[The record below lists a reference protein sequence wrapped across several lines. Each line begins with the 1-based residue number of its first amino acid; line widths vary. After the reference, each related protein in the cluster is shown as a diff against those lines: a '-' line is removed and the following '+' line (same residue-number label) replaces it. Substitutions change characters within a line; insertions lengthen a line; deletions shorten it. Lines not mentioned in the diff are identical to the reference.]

1 MNLAIVGS
9 RTFSDWLIGWHETRE
24 VIKQYPKID
33 TVVSGG
39 ANGADK
45 FGKKFARVSRLKYK
59 AFLPDWDKF
68 GKSAG
73 MIRNRDIIDNAD
85 VAIVFWD
92 GISKGTKNAI
102 DLILS
107 KKIPYTIIMFKD
119 ELLDSDK
126 EDIEIEKYEKGMYE
140 EWI

>member
-9 RTFSDWLIGWHETRE
+9 RTFSDWLIGWHETCE
-24 VIKQYPKID
+24 VLKQYPTIN

-45 FGKKFARVSRLKYK
+45 FGRKFARIRRLKYK
-59 AFLPDWDKF
+59 EFLPDWDKF

-73 MIRNRDIIDNAD
+73 MIRNREIIDNAD

-107 KKIPYTIIMFKD
+107 KKIPYTIIMFK
-119 ELLDSDK
+119 EESLDSDK
-126 EDIEIEKYEKGMYE
+126 EDVEIEQYEKGMYE
-140 EWI
+140 EWL